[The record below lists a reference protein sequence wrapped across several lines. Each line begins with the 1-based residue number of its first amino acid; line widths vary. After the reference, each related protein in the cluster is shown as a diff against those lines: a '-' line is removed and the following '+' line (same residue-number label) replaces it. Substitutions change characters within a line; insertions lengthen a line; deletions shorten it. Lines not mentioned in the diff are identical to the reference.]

1 MKTRERVVAALN
13 CRTPDRG
20 PLVDMRPASVI
31 GKSILKPRPAAL
43 PGNAGANRRNAHRA
57 PAASLIETYFHAGP
71 GYEPFLVR
79 AGWQVAQL
87 NFLPEQGAAHI
98 NRVERHVHT
107 DEVFVLCQG
116 GSILV
121 AAEEGAAGLRFKA
134 LRMKPG
140 VTYNIPTGVW
150 HNIAMMPG
158 DLVII
163 VEKDNTQRTDV
174 EYRNFTLRE
183 RTAWARTIARL
194 QDSSTAIKK

>member
-1 MKTRERVVAALN
+1 
-13 CRTPDRG
+13 
-20 PLVDMRPASVI
+20 MRPASVI

-43 PGNAGANRRNAHRA
+43 PGNAGAGANRRKAHRA
-57 PAASLIETYFHAGP
+57 PAARLIETYFHAGP

-79 AGWQVAQL
+79 AGWQVAQV
-87 NFLPEQGAAHI
+87 NFFPEQGAAHI
-98 NRVERHVHT
+98 NRVERHAHT

-116 GSILV
+116 GAILV

-163 VEKDNTQRTDV
+163 FEKDNTHRTDV
-174 EYRNFTLRE
+174 EYRSFTRRE
-183 RTAWARTIARL
+183 QTAWSRTLARL
-194 QDSSTAIKK
+194 PSGSKFVIKKSKIREM